1 MIKKLFLIIS
11 LAFAMTIVGNA
22 QTFQTTDL
30 GVKAMI
36 NSVEVEIQFYNR
48 STVRVLKSPEGKT
61 FTKNSLSVIEVP
73 QKTDFSIKKEGDNLL
88 LKSETVQAELNL
100 KNGKISFLIPSD
112 KPL

>member
-61 FTKNSLSVIEVP
+61 FTKEEAQTAIDVSSELLNIVFRTVIKTVGLHLHEYEICNCQASINNS
-73 QKTDFSIKKEGDNLL
+73 QHF
-88 LKSETVQAELNL
+88 
-100 KNGKISFLIPSD
+100 
-112 KPL
+112 